1 MGSFLAAAVETRD
14 PVVLIARLTR
24 SEPLINERLV
34 LPAANRVSFE
44 FDTIDARMTAEEAR
58 ATILGEADRSRLAL
72 LKVLTTA
79 EHFRYLSGAEEFR
92 DGQWYS
98 ITLLPRG
105 QLSGAFAWASSLG
118 DDGYE
123 ENVPLV
129 VDEIQYLFSEGDSP
143 FAPVGAAVG
152 NLRVLA
158 QVIADTCKFPERAI
172 RKRREAKIL
181 LGNMKVPQEIIVRD
195 VGQASFCSALDAH
208 GNEIFHLDAGWPI
221 SYNKKTA
228 SSRPKLRVSDVP
240 VILSH
245 WDWDHLHGYHSI
257 HGLAGGMWI
266 APVQRLGPGAKRV
279 ATTLANDDRL
289 LGVCSTVILAGPV
302 RLIRC
307 KGLAGNLN
315 QTGLS
320 VQTTLQSGKTVL
332 FMGDADYDLVPPTMS
347 LLPDYI
353 VATHHGAKFSG
364 SVVLPHSGSGQ
375 CVVSVGKGNGYGHPS
390 SVAIASHSSAGWSL
404 EYTREWG
411 GSPRGSR
418 YLGP

>member
-1 MGSFLAAAVETRD
+1 MGSFLVAAAELGD
-14 PVVLIARLTR
+14 PVSLIARLVR
-24 SEPLINERLV
+24 SEPLINEGLV
-34 LPAANRVSFE
+34 RKKANRISFE
-44 FDTIDARMTAEEAR
+44 FDTIDARMTAEEAL
-58 ATILGEADRSRLAL
+58 ATIADKADRSRLAL

-79 EHFRYLSGAEEFR
+79 EHFRYLSGTEEFR

-105 QLSGAFAWASSLG
+105 ERPGPFAWASSLG

-143 FAPVGAAVG
+143 LAPVGAAVG
-152 NLRVLA
+152 RERALA
-158 QVIADTCKFPERAI
+158 QAIAEACKFPENAI
-172 RKRREAKIL
+172 GKRREAKIL
-181 LGNMKVPQEIIVRD
+181 LGHMCAPHEIIVRD

-208 GNEIFHLDAGWPI
+208 GTELFHLDAGWPI

-228 SSRPKLRVSDVP
+228 SSKPKLRVSNVP

-257 HGLAGGMWI
+257 QGLAGGIWI
-266 APVQRLGPGAKRV
+266 TPVQRLGPGAKLV
-279 ATTLANDDRL
+279 ANTLAANNRL
-289 LGVCSTVILAGPV
+289 LGVCATSVFGGPV
-302 RLIRC
+302 RLVRC
-307 KGLAGNLN
+307 KGKAGNLN

-332 FMGDADYDLVPPTMS
+332 YMGDADYDLVSPRMS
-347 LLPDYI
+347 ALPDFI

-364 SVVLPHSGSGQ
+364 SVVLPLGGSGR

-390 SVAIASHSSAGWSL
+390 SAAIANHSSAGWSI
-404 EYTREWG
+404 EYTSQWG
-411 GSPRGSR
+411 AVRRSDR

>member
-1 MGSFLAAAVETRD
+1 MGSFLAAGAEFGD
-14 PVVLIARLTR
+14 PISLIARLVR

-34 LPAANRVSFE
+34 RKKANRVSFE
-44 FDTIDARMTAEEAR
+44 FDTIDARMTADEAR
-58 ATILGEADRSRLAL
+58 DTIAGKADRSRLAL

-105 QLSGAFAWASSLG
+105 ERPGAFAWASSLG

-129 VDEIQYLFSEGDSP
+129 VDDIQYLFAEGDSP

-152 NLRVLA
+152 SLRALA
-158 QVIADTCKFPERAI
+158 QAIADACKFPENAI
-172 RKRREAKIL
+172 KKRREAKVL
-181 LGNMKVPQEIIVRD
+181 LGNMRAPHEIIVRD

-208 GNEIFHLDAGWPI
+208 GNELFHLDAGWPI

-228 SSRPKLRVSDVP
+228 SSKPKLKVSDVP

-257 HGLAGGMWI
+257 QGLAGGMWVT
-266 APVQRLGPGAKRV
+266 PVQRLGPGAKRV
-279 ATTLANDDRL
+279 ANALAANDRL
-289 LGVCSTVILAGPV
+289 LGVCSTSVLGGPV

-307 KGLAGNLN
+307 KGKAGNLN

-332 FMGDADYDLVPPTMS
+332 FMGDADYDLVRPKMS
-347 LLPDYI
+347 VLPDFI

-364 SVVLPHSGSGQ
+364 SVVLPYGGGGR

-390 SVAIASHSSAGWSL
+390 SAAIVSHSSAGWL
-404 EYTREWG
+404 IEYTCQWG
-411 GSPRGSR
+411 GGRRGGR